1 MANFPIPYLYKN
13 PAFWGDPRDKFY
25 GTDFVNLPYQD
36 KNVDNEKEA
45 TLGKMKEYIDYIK
58 GKEEQIM
65 AHLGIAFTK
74 ETKTFSLADSS
85 KMNEANSQLKAA
97 LEKIQTQKN
106 TIENT
111 DITQYYNTKIQQV
124 TSTTT
129 VKTVSKIILKNL
141 LNGQGNPKRIDIS
154 SFLAQ
159 TLDPIQSMLQNNP
172 KAKQSSQWG
181 YFLETQTKLLSYII
195 DFFHSPEIKPFS
207 NSTWYTQYYQT
218 ILDLERELK
227 KHNVK
232 RATRNLV
239 ATNSSQ
245 SKFTILEQST
255 GLQVGINI
263 KPLQDSVTASLQAF
277 TRKDFPKMVEE
288 TLAEGL
294 GGEHTGSKGFS
305 GGKVYPFKVSLPEV
319 ETSQALTEFDQ
330 LQQQLIQKKTEELLQ
345 LSLKGRRTVKTDIS
359 LKIGAENFGISVK
372 TGQRQT
378 TKLDTRSNYFTFINF
393 ISQYSPSIAQALLLP
408 RNQHI
413 LVNMVAN
420 NGSFQSPELNQ
431 VLNMIAYAFFGAKG
445 DPYINAQ
452 TEYFDAIGEQ
462 YNENV
467 LIVNEDGICTRI
479 STYLEEIYLNLTD
492 KKETPYS
499 LKTFFIGQ
507 PKDYFEGP
515 PPPHPHPSKSQLY
528 AGTNYLKNIAVE
540 TYMKT
545 FH

>member
-1 MANFPIPYLYKN
+1 MAVFPIPYLYKN
-13 PAFWGDPRDKFY
+13 PAFWGDNRDQFY

-36 KNVDNEKEA
+36 KNVDNEKAA
-45 TLGKMKEYIDYIK
+45 TLGRMKAYIDYIK
-58 GKEEQIM
+58 EKEEQLM
-65 AHLGIAFTK
+65 THLGIVFTK
-74 ETKTFSLADSS
+74 GTKTFSLADSS
-85 KMNEANSQLKAA
+85 KMNEINGQLKEA
-97 LEKIQTQKN
+97 LEKIQKQKN
-106 TIENT
+106 TIQNT

-124 TSTTT
+124 TSTTA
-129 VKTVSKIILKNL
+129 VKTVSKIVLKNL
-141 LNGQGNPKRIDIS
+141 LNGKGNPERIDIS

-159 TLDPIQSMLQNNP
+159 TLNPIQSMLQKNP
-172 KAKQSSQWG
+172 KAKQSSQWE

-207 NSTWYTQYYQT
+207 NSAWYVQYYKT
-218 ILDLERELK
+218 VLELEKELK
-227 KHNVK
+227 KHNIK
-232 RATRNLV
+232 RDTRNLV

-255 GLQVGINI
+255 GLQVEVNI

-288 TLAEGL
+288 ILAKGL

-305 GGKVYPFKVSLPEV
+305 GGKVYHFSISLPEV
-319 ETSQALTEFDQ
+319 ETSQAFTEFDQ
-330 LQQQLIQKKTEELLQ
+330 LQQQLVQKKTEELLQ

-359 LKIGAENFGISVK
+359 LKIGTENFGISVK
-372 TGQRQT
+372 TGQQKN

-393 ISQYSPSIAQALLLP
+393 ISQYSPSIAQALQQP
-408 RNQHI
+408 QNQHI

-467 LIVNEDGICTRI
+467 LIVNEDGVCTRV
-479 STYLEEIYLNLTD
+479 STYLEEIYLNLMD
-492 KKETPYS
+492 KKKTSYS
-499 LKTFFIGQ
+499 LKTSFIGQ
-507 PKDYFEGP
+507 PKDSFEGP
-515 PPPHPHPSKSQLY
+515 PPPHPHPAESQLY
-528 AGTNYLKNIAVE
+528 KGVDYLRDIAVE
-540 TYMKT
+540 TYIKT

>member
-13 PAFWGDPRDKFY
+13 PAFWGDNRDQFY
-25 GTDFVNLPYQD
+25 GTDFVNLSYQD
-36 KNVDNEKEA
+36 KNVDNEKAA
-45 TLGKMKEYIDYIK
+45 TFGKMKEYIDYIK

-65 AHLGIAFTK
+65 THLGIAFTK

-97 LEKIQTQKN
+97 LKKIQEQKN

-111 DITQYYNTKIQQV
+111 DITQYYNTKIQQI

-141 LNGQGNPKRIDIS
+141 LNGQGKPERIDIS

-159 TLDPIQSMLQNNP
+159 TLNPIQSMLQKNP
-172 KAKQSSQWG
+172 KAKQSSQWE

-218 ILDLERELK
+218 VLDLEKELK

-232 RATRNLV
+232 RATRDLV

-255 GLQVGINI
+255 GLQVEINI

-277 TRKDFPKMVEE
+277 TRKDFPKMVEK

-305 GGKVYPFKVSLPEV
+305 GGKVYPFNVSLPEI
-319 ETSQALTEFDQ
+319 ETSRAFTEFDQ

-345 LSLKGRRTVKTDIS
+345 LSLKGRRTAKTDIS
-359 LKIGAENFGISVK
+359 LKIGTENFGISVK
-372 TGQRQT
+372 TGQRQA

-408 RNQHI
+408 QNQHI

-420 NGSFQSPELNQ
+420 NGSFQSSELNQ

-462 YNENV
+462 YSENV

-507 PKDYFEGP
+507 PRDSFEGP
-515 PPPHPHPSKSQLY
+515 PPPHPHPAKSQLY
-528 AGTNYLKNIAVE
+528 EGANYLKNIAVE

>member
-181 YFLETQTKLLSYII
+181 YFLETQTKLLSCII